1 MARRAANPAALL
13 RTYLAFNLVEDAAQ
27 LSLKELNAWSKRS
40 AVDRTAHA
48 ACWFPMHLILEARDR
63 CAKDNTLKSLHTTLT
78 AAIDAYE
85 ARAKSDSDM
94 LLRAAA

>member
-1 MARRAANPAALL
+1 
-13 RTYLAFNLVEDAAQ
+13 
-27 LSLKELNAWSKRS
+27 
-40 AVDRTAHA
+40 
-48 ACWFPMHLILEARDR
+48 MHLILEARDR

-94 LLRAAA
+94 LLRVAA